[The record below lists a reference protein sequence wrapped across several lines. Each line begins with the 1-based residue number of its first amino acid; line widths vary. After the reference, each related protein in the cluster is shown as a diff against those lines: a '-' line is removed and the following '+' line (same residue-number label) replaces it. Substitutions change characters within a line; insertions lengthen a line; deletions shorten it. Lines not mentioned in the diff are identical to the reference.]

1 MGGVGL
7 GSGLRFA
14 DMLSTPWTEA
24 PWLAA
29 VALQSDLAQC
39 EEEACWARCAIA
51 LEGMLAPG
59 TCFAVRYSPGSARA
73 VKVAGRGELNGRRGP
88 CVSIRDGADRAALW
102 CEPTPAESGREAA
115 ALALALALGAF
126 AGIRSERL
134 TRERRVLVAHTMRH
148 FAHGARNDLSALANL
163 ADLTLDGAVTD
174 PEAARE
180 AIDETFAQARDML
193 RLVGLQAR
201 AAVPERH
208 RTRKLRQALR
218 QLAPAAELITPR
230 AGAVA
235 FPLEDEVLVELL
247 AVPVAALGGEVHRVL
262 VAEHVDGWAV
272 EFERAGA
279 TRGTRRVG
287 WLEVR
292 GQVALGLVALACNLL
307 SGRTWADVDD
317 RESVGRLGLTL
328 PAA

>member
-1 MGGVGL
+1 VGGVGR

-59 TCFAVRYSPGSARA
+59 TSFAVRYSPGSARA
-73 VKVAGRGELNGRRGP
+73 VKVAARGELNGRRGP

-102 CEPTPAESGREAA
+102 CEPRPAEPGREAA

-134 TRERRVLVAHTMRH
+134 TRERRALVAHTVRH
-148 FAHGARNDLSALANL
+148 FTHRVRNDLSALANL

-180 AIDETFAQARDML
+180 AIDETFAQAGDML

-201 AAVPERH
+201 AALPDGRGT
-208 RTRKLRQALR
+208 RTLRQALR
-218 QLAPAAELITPR
+218 RLAPAAQLVTPPAR
-230 AGAVA
+230 AVA
-235 FPLEDEVLVELL
+235 FPLEDDVLAQLL
-247 AVPVAALGGEVHRVL
+247 AVPVAALGGDVDRVR

-272 EFERAGA
+272 EFERAGSVPPA
-279 TRGTRRVG
+279 RRVG
-287 WLEVR
+287 WVDVR
-292 GQVALGLVALACNLL
+292 GQVALGLAALACNLL
-307 SGRTWADVDD
+307 GGRTWADVDD
-317 RESVGRLGLTL
+317 RGAADRLGLTL

>member
-1 MGGVGL
+1 MP
-7 GSGLRFA
+7 
-14 DMLSTPWTEA
+14 STPLTDA
-24 PWLAA
+24 PWMAA
-29 VALQSDLAQC
+29 VALQGDLARC
-39 EEEACWARCAIA
+39 AEDACWARCAIA

-59 TCFAVRYSPGSARA
+59 TSFVVRYSPGSARA
-73 VKVAGRGELNGRRGP
+73 VEVAARGDSPARRAA
-88 CVSIRDGADRAALW
+88 CVSVREGADRAALW
-102 CEPTPAESGREAA
+102 CDPAPEESGREGA

-126 AGIRSERL
+126 AGARSARL
-134 TRERRVLVAHTMRH
+134 ARERRALAARTMRQ
-148 FAHGARNDLSALANL
+148 FTHGVRNDLSALTNL
-163 ADLTLDGAVTD
+163 ADLMLDGALTD
-174 PEAARE
+174 PRTARE
-180 AIDETFAQARDML
+180 AIDETFAQAGDML

-201 AAVPERH
+201 AAGAEGR

-218 QLAPAAELITPR
+218 QLAPAAELIMPP

-247 AVPVAALGGEVHRVL
+247 AVPVAALGGQVDRVL

-287 WLEVR
+287 WVEVR
-292 GQVALGLVALACNLL
+292 GPVALGLVALACNLL
-307 SGRTWADVDD
+307 GGRTWADVDD
-317 RESVGRLGLTL
+317 REGASRLGLTL